1 MSGNENPSFNSPE
14 WNDYVLSLFTNEELV
29 DGNPTVDGLRRVT
42 ELVLGKIIFTNVD
55 IVQSPTISNG
65 YCCVL
70 KYRITIKPF
79 DENKN
84 PSVIHIPEQT
94 LSYEAAADCSASNC
108 DARFAVFATAVA
120 ETRAEG
126 RVLRKA
132 LRLRKV
138 IAAEEAVSVPHEDS
152 LSDGKITPTQIK
164 FIEVLCQRNDISIV
178 KYLSAAKDF
187 KFTGRLEDIPYK
199 SAVTVI
205 AHLSEMQRNNASISP
220 KFKGFEQDWRK

>member
-1 MSGNENPSFNSPE
+1 MSENEKPSFNSPE

-42 ELVLGKIIFTNVD
+42 ELVLGKIVNTKVD
-55 IVQSPTISNG
+55 IVQSPTMSNG

-70 KYRITIKPF
+70 KYKIKIITE
-79 DENKN
+79 DEEKN
-84 PSVIHIPEQT
+84 T

-138 IAAEEAVSVPHEDS
+138 IAAEEAAAVPHEDS

-164 FIEVLCQRNDISIV
+164 FIEVLCQRNDINIV

-220 KFKGFEQDWRK
+220 KFKGFEQEWRK

>member
-1 MSGNENPSFNSPE
+1 MSENEKPSFNSPE

-42 ELVLGKIIFTNVD
+42 ELVLGKIVSTKVD
-55 IVQSPTISNG
+55 IVQSPTMSNG

-70 KYRITIKPF
+70 KYKIKIITE
-79 DENKN
+79 DEEKN
-84 PSVIHIPEQT
+84 T

-138 IAAEEAVSVPHEDS
+138 IAAEEAAAVPHEDS

-164 FIEVLCQRNDISIV
+164 FIEVLCQRNDINIV

-220 KFKGFEQDWRK
+220 KFKGFEQEWRK

>member
-1 MSGNENPSFNSPE
+1 MSDKPSFNSPE

-42 ELVLGKIIFTNVD
+42 ELVLGKINKTHVD
-55 IVQSPTISNG
+55 IVQCPTMSNG

-70 KYRITIKPF
+70 KYRIDILP
-79 DENKN
+79 DND
-84 PSVIHIPEQT
+84 PEQDI
-94 LSYEAAADCSASNC
+94 LSYEAAAGCSASNC

-138 IAAEEAVSVPHEDS
+138 IAAEEAVAVPHEDA
-152 LSDGKITPTQIK
+152 LSDGKITQTQIK
-164 FIEVLCQRNDISIV
+164 FIEVLCQRNDINIT

>member
-1 MSGNENPSFNSPE
+1 MQIKQNIQINKTEN
-14 WNDYVLSLFTNEELV
+14 L
-29 DGNPTVDGLRRVT
+29 
-42 ELVLGKIIFTNVD
+42 NVD
-55 IVQSPTISNG
+55 
-65 YCCVL
+65 L
-70 KYRITIKPF
+70 KPKLGLLMVMSAKPEEANLYIDDKLHGSTPIIIKDLLIGSHTLKLEKEGFKPLT
-79 DENKN
+79 KN
-84 PSVIHIPEQT
+84 IEIKET
-94 LSYEAAADCSASNC
+94 LSYEAAADCSSNNC

-138 IAAEEAVSVPHEDS
+138 IAAEEAVAVPHEDS
-152 LSDGKITPTQIK
+152 LSDGRITQTQIK
-164 FIEVLCQRNDISIV
+164 FIEVLSQRNDINIV

>member
-1 MSGNENPSFNSPE
+1 MSENEKPSFNSPE

-29 DGNPTVDGLRRVT
+29 DGNPTVDGLRRLT
-42 ELVLGKIIFTNVD
+42 ELVLGKIVSTRVD
-55 IVQSPTISNG
+55 IIQSPTMSNG

-70 KYRITIKPF
+70 KYKIKIITE
-79 DENKN
+79 DEEKN
-84 PSVIHIPEQT
+84 I

-138 IAAEEAVSVPHEDS
+138 IAAEEAAAVPHEDS

-164 FIEVLCQRNDISIV
+164 FIEVLCQRNDINIV

-220 KFKGFEQDWRK
+220 KFKGFEQEWRK

>member
-1 MSGNENPSFNSPE
+1 MSENEKPSFNSPE

-42 ELVLGKIIFTNVD
+42 ELVLGKIVTTRVD
-55 IVQSPTISNG
+55 IVQSPTMSNG

-70 KYRITIKPF
+70 KYKIDIITD
-79 DENKN
+79 DENQN
-84 PSVIHIPEQT
+84 T

-138 IAAEEAVSVPHEDS
+138 IAAEEAAAVPHEDS

-164 FIEVLCQRNDISIV
+164 FIEVLCQRNDINIV

>member
-1 MSGNENPSFNSPE
+1 MSENEKPSFNSPE

-42 ELVLGKIIFTNVD
+42 ELVLGKIVSTRVD
-55 IVQSPTISNG
+55 IIQSPTMSNG

-70 KYRITIKPF
+70 KYKIKIITE
-79 DENKN
+79 DEEKN
-84 PSVIHIPEQT
+84 I

-138 IAAEEAVSVPHEDS
+138 IAAEEAAAVPHEDS

-164 FIEVLCQRNDISIV
+164 FIEVLCQRNDINIV

-187 KFTGRLEDIPYK
+187 KFTRRLEDIPYK

-220 KFKGFEQDWRK
+220 KFKGFEQEWRK

>member
-1 MSGNENPSFNSPE
+1 MPENEKPSFNSPE

-42 ELVLGKIIFTNVD
+42 ELVLGKIISTSVD
-55 IVQSPTISNG
+55 IVQAPSMSNG
-65 YCCVL
+65 NCCVL
-70 KYRITIKPF
+70 KYRINIVPDNIDIK
-79 DENKN
+79 E
-84 PSVIHIPEQT
+84 T
-94 LSYEAAADCSASNC
+94 LSYEAAADCSSNNC

-138 IAAEEAVSVPHEDS
+138 IAAEEAVAVPHEDS
-152 LSDGKITPTQIK
+152 LSDGRITQTQIK
-164 FIEVLCQRNDISIV
+164 FIEVLSQRNDINIV